1 MCEKVQENVK
11 IVLKKLLERCRKCWK
26 SPKVSGH
33 FPLTSWFKVTDRL
46 LLETCDPF
54 FTIYEKAKKL
64 WIYELPKLFL
74 NYAWD
79 RPEICLEF
87 SWDISEIDLRNKS
100 DMLDI
105 CLKFARELSE
115 ICVINI
121 CDLHEIC
128 LRYAGNLHEISRRFA
143 SNSPEIC
150 LRYYWHMPEIYGWD
164 ILEIFIGLVFLQICI
179 RAKNSVT
186 EWVSEWKSDF

>member
-1 MCEKVQENVK
+1 MIVPQSSNKHEITWLWGDSNPDLKVLRMCWENFKKALKNCSEMCEKVQENVK

-54 FTIYEKAKKL
+54 FTIYEKANKL

-79 RPEICLEF
+79 RPEILLEF

-115 ICVINI
+115 ICLINM
-121 CDLHEIC
+121 CNLHEIC
-128 LRYAGNLHEISRRFA
+128 LRYAIDMA
-143 SNSPEIC
+143 
-150 LRYYWHMPEIYGWD
+150 
-164 ILEIFIGLVFLQICI
+164 
-179 RAKNSVT
+179 
-186 EWVSEWKSDF
+186 